1 MNSSF
6 VTVYKEPLLDNFQE
20 NVRSVHESKV
30 LTVSLYYHNIFVAN
44 QKCLFNAV
52 ECPNGYFIVTCNFL
66 YNLLLTAQQQIDK
79 TTNCL
84 DHTHHHHVFAL
95 PWDA

>member
-30 LTVSLYYHNIFVAN
+30 LTLSLYYYNIFVAN
-44 QKCLFNAV
+44 QKCLFSAV
-52 ECPNGYFIVTCNFL
+52 ECPNGYFVTCNFL
-66 YNLLLTAQQQIDK
+66 YSLLLTAQQQIDK

-84 DHTHHHHVFAL
+84 DHTHHHHVLAL